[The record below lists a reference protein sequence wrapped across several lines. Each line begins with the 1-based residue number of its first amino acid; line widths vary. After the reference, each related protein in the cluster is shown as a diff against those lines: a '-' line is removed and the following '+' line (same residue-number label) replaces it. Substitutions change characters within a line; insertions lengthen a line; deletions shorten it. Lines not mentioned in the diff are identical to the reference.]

1 MILSTALT
9 NLKTAVI
16 MSPYV
21 LDGFNSGLA
30 QSTAKKYIDPITT
43 FLMWVVPLVAVIV
56 CLISFVKWF
65 VMDEDE
71 KERHKPFR
79 MIKKIIIV
87 TIIAELITTLF
98 KIFGL
103 Q

>member
-1 MILSTALT
+1 MLLSTTLT
-9 NLKTAVI
+9 NLKTATLVA
-16 MSPYV
+16 PYV
-21 LDGFNSGLA
+21 LSGFNSGLA
-30 QSTAKKYIDPITT
+30 QSTAKKYIEPLTT
-43 FLMWVVPLVAVIV
+43 FLMWIVPLVAVIV
-56 CLISFVKWF
+56 CLVSFVKWF

>member
-16 MSPYV
+16 MTPYV

-56 CLISFVKWF
+56 CLISFV
-65 VMDEDE
+65 MDEDE

>member
-1 MILSTALT
+1 MRERCR
-9 NLKTAVI
+9 
-16 MSPYV
+16 
-21 LDGFNSGLA
+21 
-30 QSTAKKYIDPITT
+30 
-43 FLMWVVPLVAVIV
+43 LVGGSVFCHNKAIV

>member
-1 MILSTALT
+1 MCLTASTA
-9 NLKTAVI
+9 
-16 MSPYV
+16 
-21 LDGFNSGLA
+21 A

>member
-1 MILSTALT
+1 MILSTA
-9 NLKTAVI
+9 NLKTAAI
-16 MSPYV
+16 MAPYI
-21 LDGFNSGLA
+21 LDGFNSSLA
-30 QSTAKKYIDPITT
+30 QSTAKKYIEPITT